1 MPVDL
6 GLPPVISAVPP
17 GSESDGLEVNAL
29 VYSLPECVN
38 LASVELGWLAT
49 YQSRS
54 LWCMPST
61 EISSTCLLTGAGACA
76 AALAELCNANSAHA
90 AAAAPAARHA
100 KVLRMVTETPVRGD
114 LSGTPE
120 FPSRAKS
127 ACWCEEQRMNPSKP
141 PVDRPSHHPDS
152 RRTARCPEWR
162 SGRESCVGRLNGV
175 SEFVGR
181 ARAFVAERFP
191 SARAAFLGG
200 STASGHATETSDLD
214 VLVVLP
220 EEWADVSFVETT
232 MFQGQLVEAFVYGRA
247 ALERWLEKGRA
258 ERRPVLDRFIA
269 EGVALTDNAPTR
281 ALAEA
286 SRETLAAG
294 PSALTSDELRLR
306 AYTLSGLVDDLADS
320 TEPGERFVIL
330 TTAWREAAELA
341 LLLDQRWLGTGKWL
355 LRELRRTRDR
365 FGLVEWAASSE
376 HDVGNLLAAGHAV
389 LDASGGYL
397 QNGFIRGQRPP
408 GL

>member
-1 MPVDL
+1 M
-6 GLPPVISAVPP
+6 
-17 GSESDGLEVNAL
+17 
-29 VYSLPECVN
+29 
-38 LASVELGWLAT
+38 
-49 YQSRS
+49 
-54 LWCMPST
+54 
-61 EISSTCLLTGAGACA
+61 
-76 AALAELCNANSAHA
+76 
-90 AAAAPAARHA
+90 
-100 KVLRMVTETPVRGD
+100 
-114 LSGTPE
+114 
-120 FPSRAKS
+120 
-127 ACWCEEQRMNPSKP
+127 
-141 PVDRPSHHPDS
+141 
-152 RRTARCPEWR
+152 
-162 SGRESCVGRLNGV
+162 